1 MERVMNLLVLV
12 SGEGP
17 TDMGKA
23 GQQASEP
30 CCGEDF
36 KHGPMAVLVDRLIE
50 MFCSF
55 SPIESDLMYFVS
67 RKKLEDKSKE
77 LSKAS
82 QGRRELPSL
91 KVPKE
96 TAFFY
101 NLTRA
106 LATFANELA
115 KIRKQTVIA
124 ILFRDLDP
132 KRSMNHRQ
140 RQDRWNSIRSGFAVE
155 GFKFGI
161 PMIPNPTSEAWL
173 ICLFQ
178 DQPYVGCQDMENHS
192 SNWLK
197 DRLNTLLGVEATR
210 DILVERLERTPLDFD
225 RLSSAMTSFKEF
237 HDRVQEVL
245 KHLATTRPTPG

>member
-1 MERVMNLLVLV
+1 MNLLVLV

-30 CCGEDF
+30 CCGKDF
-36 KHGPMAVLVDRLIE
+36 EHGPMAVLVDRLIE
-50 MFCSF
+50 RFYSF
-55 SPIESDLMYFVS
+55 SPIKEGLMYFVS
-67 RKKLEDKSKE
+67 RKELENKSKK
-77 LSKAS
+77 LSKAN

-101 NLTRA
+101 NQTRA

-115 KIRKQTVIA
+115 KIHKQTVIA
-124 ILFRDLDP
+124 VLFRDLDP
-132 KRSMNHRQ
+132 KQSMNHRQ
-140 RQDRWNSIRSGFAVE
+140 RQDRWKSIVSGFKIE
-155 GFKFGI
+155 DFEFGI

-178 DQPYVGCQDMENHS
+178 DQPYVGCQDMENRTS
-192 SNWLK
+192 ESLK
-197 DRLNTLLGVEATR
+197 DQLNTLVGVKATR
-210 DILVERLERTPLDFD
+210 DILVERLERTPPNFD
-225 RLSSAMTSFKEF
+225 RLSSAMISFKVF

-245 KHLATTRPTPG
+245 ECLPTTRPTPG